1 MRVLSLLR
9 LVQKGL
15 DETDHVSWPVA
26 SGRAGWRL
34 LPLEKLHSIQRDA
47 RYERDTSRRAR
58 RLAAAILA
66 GFSWSKLPPA
76 PISRQTSA
84 GPAIYL
90 RMAHGTGSSILNVL
104 NAYTLPRLPGRPA
117 VLFRRSKRR

>member
-1 MRVLSLLR
+1 MMRVLSLLR

-47 RYERDTSRRAR
+47 RYERDTSRRVC

-84 GPAIYL
+84 GSANYF
-90 RMAHGTGSSILNVL
+90 RMDHGA
-104 NAYTLPRLPGRPA
+104 AYTL
-117 VLFRRSKRR
+117 SIYNTYYK